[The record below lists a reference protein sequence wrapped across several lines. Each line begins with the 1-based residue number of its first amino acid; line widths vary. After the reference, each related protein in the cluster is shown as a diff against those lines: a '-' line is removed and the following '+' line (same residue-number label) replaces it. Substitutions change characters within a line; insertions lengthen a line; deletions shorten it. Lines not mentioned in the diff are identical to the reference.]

1 MQILWY
7 GILDGI
13 AVVHLHGEP
22 PQKLT
27 IIAYGMDELRRVLAE
42 HSPNNE
48 RSPGLLKL
56 AEGSIMP
63 MQSTQPTLVIE
74 GDASE
79 EPNRLAQEATQRTGT
94 FSPDLFMDGPP
105 RIIECM
111 FPFEGL
117 GDAGAICFHDGKGEH
132 HVTLLHSKAQGR
144 QVERE
149 RTWLSGSHRARLNDL
164 LDRCTLPE
172 EDDRPI
178 IDIDGKLARRL
189 NFGLVEGAKPSSPTP
204 RFTC

>member
-22 PQKLT
+22 PKKMT

-48 RSPGLLKL
+48 RSPGLFKL
-56 AEGSIMP
+56 AEGTIMP

-79 EPNRLAQEATQRTGT
+79 APNLLAQDAVRLTGAI
-94 FSPDLFMDGPP
+94 SISLFTDGPP
-105 RIIECM
+105 SIIECM
-111 FPFEGL
+111 LPFKL
-117 GDAGAICFHDGKGEH
+117 KGDSGALCFHDGRGAH
-132 HVTLLHSKAQGR
+132 HIVLFYSKEQGR
-144 QVERE
+144 RIGSERP
-149 RTWLSGSHRARLNDL
+149 WLSAAHRSHFGAL

-178 IDIDGKLARRL
+178 IDITGAIARRF
-189 NFGLVEGAKPSSPTP
+189 NFGLVEGKMSSKPKPP
-204 RFTC
+204 AVC